1 MDYIEVYDD
10 KNNKK
15 KMEVVTTFQLENR
28 DFNYIVYRELDGSR
42 TYLATYKDNV
52 DELNTNIS
60 ETELKLCEAIVNGVI
75 E

>member
-42 TYLATYKDNV
+42 TYLAKYKDNV